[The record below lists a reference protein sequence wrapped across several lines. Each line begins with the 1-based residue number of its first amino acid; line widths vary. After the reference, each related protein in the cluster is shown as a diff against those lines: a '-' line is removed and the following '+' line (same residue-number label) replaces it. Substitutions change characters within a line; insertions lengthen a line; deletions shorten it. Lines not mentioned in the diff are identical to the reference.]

1 TATRRCREASMSP
14 YLPSQLWVVEV
25 LAAGLVVVIVAG
37 HAIAHRLT
45 TVVARALAWTTL
57 VVGTLGVEKL
67 VAGEPP
73 GVRMIALIGY
83 ALLVMKV
90 IVVIEERSRGM
101 KPLSF
106 GAWLGFA
113 GTWLGMKPRIFA
125 ATVSAESGGLPGAG
139 KLIRRGALHAVIGSA
154 LVMLARISWTSGRS
168 RLVASVLL
176 LAGLSLV
183 VHFGLCNLLAGAWR
197 LRGVA
202 C

>member
-1 TATRRCREASMSP
+1 MSP

-73 GVRMIALIGY
+73 GVRMIALIGF

-90 IVVIEERSRGM
+90 IVVIEERARGM

-106 GAWLGFA
+106 SAWLGFA
-113 GTWLGMKPRIFA
+113 GAWLGMRPRIFA
-125 ATVSAESGGLPGAG
+125 ATASADSGALPGAG
-139 KLIRRGALHAVIGSA
+139 TLIRRGSLHVVIGTA
-154 LVMLARISWTSGRS
+154 LAILARISWTSGQS
-168 RLVASVLL
+168 RL
-176 LAGLSLV
+176 
-183 VHFGLCNLLAGAWR
+183 
-197 LRGVA
+197 
-202 C
+202 